1 MSVWVGSLL
10 TVLQSML
17 NVVILCEL
25 AFLKFFLLILVHIGS
40 FNLTSQ
46 IHFLSLIAPNLL
58 GEGYLSSFIFY
69 ALCFHN
75 QSDNTRVRHLF
86 DIYWVFFV
94 SSELPNVARDM
105 KYIKYDGWL
114 KLGCQNEAL
123 KWMCVTSFLR
133 ALSIVEFVQI
143 YRMSSPVCFSFF
155 HHAINCRL
163 LLTIH
168 TWLYRL
174 VMLLLLGL
182 MLYKPLIP
190 MGT

>member
-1 MSVWVGSLL
+1 MGSLL

-25 AFLKFFLLILVHIGS
+25 AFLKFFWLILVHIGS

-86 DIYWVFFV
+86 DIY
-94 SSELPNVARDM
+94 
-105 KYIKYDGWL
+105 
-114 KLGCQNEAL
+114 
-123 KWMCVTSFLR
+123 
-133 ALSIVEFVQI
+133 
-143 YRMSSPVCFSFF
+143 
-155 HHAINCRL
+155 
-163 LLTIH
+163 
-168 TWLYRL
+168 
-174 VMLLLLGL
+174 
-182 MLYKPLIP
+182 
-190 MGT
+190 